1 MLTTVREWVPQ
12 RLPQWPAPKAMRP
25 VERIKDR
32 PINVCFV
39 IDRLSR
45 AGTESQLLALID
57 RVSRE
62 HVKPHLCL
70 LNGTDAESRSL
81 EPADCPILRLG
92 LGKLFRP
99 KSVSEA
105 SNLVAFWRRHRIDV
119 VQTYFLD
126 STYFAV
132 PLAKLAGIRK
142 VVRVRNN
149 SGYWMTFWHR
159 RMGRWMGRLADVTLT
174 NSESGRQALIQSERL
189 PSHRVAI
196 LENGVDLERF
206 PISAPPN
213 TKRKLVR
220 IGCVANLRPVK
231 NIVGLIRV
239 ARKLLD
245 RHSNLRFEVAGDG
258 EQRWQLERMIFENRM
273 VNQFRLLGSVEDVP
287 GFLARQDIAVLP
299 SHSEGMSNAVLEYMA
314 AGRAIVATDVGANR
328 SLIRNGLEGLI
339 VPPNQDQALMA
350 AIERYLVSPQ
360 LAAGCGRDARRR
372 VEREY
377 DRTAMCRRFETFYRS
392 LFPE

>member
-1 MLTTVREWVPQ
+1 MLTSVREWVPQ
-12 RLPQWPAPKAMRP
+12 RFHWPAPSRPMRP
-25 VERIKDR
+25 VHRISGR

-57 RVSRE
+57 RVSRDR
-62 HVKPHLCL
+62 VRPHLCL
-70 LNGTDAESRSL
+70 LDGTDTESRSL
-81 EPADCPILRLG
+81 EPTDCPVLRLG
-92 LGKLFRP
+92 LRKLFRP
-99 KSVSEA
+99 NSVTHA

-159 RMGRWMGRLADVTLT
+159 RMGQWMGRLADVTLT
-174 NSESGRQALIQSERL
+174 NSESGRQALIESERL
-189 PSHRVAI
+189 AAQRVTI

-206 PISAPPN
+206 PISAPPD
-213 TKRKLVR
+213 TKRKPVR

-231 NIVGLIRV
+231 NITGLVRV
-239 ARKLLD
+239 ARKLLT
-245 RHSNLRFEVAGDG
+245 RYPHLRFEVAGDG
-258 EQRWQLERMIFENRM
+258 EQRWQLERTLFENRM
-273 VNQFRLLGSVEDVP
+273 VNQFRLLGSVADVP

-339 VPPNQDQALMA
+339 VPPNQDQALFA
-350 AIERYLVSPQ
+350 AIERYLASPQ

-377 DRTAMCRRFETFYRS
+377 DRAAMCRRFEAFYHS
-392 LFPE
+392 LFV